1 MPEHPQPV
9 LHELLRWW
17 PRPEPGPDP
26 ALFVLL
32 ELLKDNQRGLRELVG
47 VQLELSKEVHA
58 AQIKAID
65 RALGVVQQTR

>member
-1 MPEHPQPV
+1 MSIPQPFI
-9 LHELLRWW
+9 LPDLLRWW

-32 ELLKDNQRGLRELVG
+32 DLLKENPRALRDIAT

-58 AQIKAID
+58 AHTRAID
-65 RALGVVQQTR
+65 RALGILSQMK

>member
-1 MPEHPQPV
+1 MAEQIQAPM

-32 ELLKDNQRGLRELVG
+32 ELLKENPRALREIAT

-65 RALGVVQQTR
+65 RAVAIVSRG